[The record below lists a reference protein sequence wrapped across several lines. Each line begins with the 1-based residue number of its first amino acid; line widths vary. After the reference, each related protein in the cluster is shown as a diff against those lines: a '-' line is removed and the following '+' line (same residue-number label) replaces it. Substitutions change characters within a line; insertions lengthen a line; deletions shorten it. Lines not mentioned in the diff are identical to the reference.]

1 MSLSSS
7 KSSSLR
13 HRLAPARETRGV
25 RTTLT
30 TAVIILVLS
39 LAAWLYFYVDSV
51 ALNAA
56 ETTVVVGLIALIV
69 ILAKWVWTKNRT
81 SGNGRRS

>member
-1 MSLSSS
+1 
-7 KSSSLR
+7 
-13 HRLAPARETRGV
+13 
-25 RTTLT
+25 
-30 TAVIILVLS
+30 VIILVLS

-51 ALNAA
+51 PLNAA

-69 ILAKWVWTKNRT
+69 VLAKWVWTKKRA

>member
-7 KSSSLR
+7 KSSPLR
-13 HRLAPARETRGV
+13 HRLAPAREIRSV
-25 RTTLT
+25 RTTIS
-30 TAVIILVLS
+30 TAVVILILS

-51 ALNAA
+51 PLNAA

-69 ILAKWVWTKNRT
+69 VLAKWVWTKKRA